1 MSSSLSCVRIA
12 EVARRS
18 GLPATTLRYYE
29 SLGLLSVRRGPN
41 GYRDYDPDVL
51 TRLDLIEASKELGL
65 SLEEVAGHLG
75 VMGEGSCTQVRD
87 HLHPLLVQQVA
98 RIEAKLAALKRLRQ
112 RLSTAEVALA
122 RCPDRS
128 ESCAT
133 ECVLASTHP

>member
-1 MSSSLSCVRIA
+1 MRIA

-41 GYRDYDPDVL
+41 GYRDYDYDSDVL

-98 RIEAKLAALKRLRQ
+98 RIEAKLVALEQLRH

-122 RCPDRS
+122 GCPDRS

-133 ECVLASTHP
+133 ECVLAPARA